1 MTPQFFYCWW
11 SKLKRFLSWSGGKDS
26 SASISLCYEN
36 GIHLDGVVM
45 SEVMFDHSRNI
56 SGENPKHIKWV
67 YEVAKP
73 TIGRMGYPV
82 IVVRD
87 KEDYLSLFN
96 HRIEKSKVEE
106 RIGKKAGW
114 LLGGMCAANDRLKM
128 RPLREFFKSVGECEQ
143 VVGIALDEPERL
155 ERLHTKKN
163 RWSILEKKEVIETA
177 TYPLCTKYN
186 LLSPIYNKRKRGGCW
201 FCPNCEVEEYAV
213 LAKEYPEL
221 WAELE
226 KLSYDKEIVSQGFK
240 YGHTFESVNRE
251 VLFFIKNNKLNET
264 QLSIF
269 D

>member
-1 MTPQFFYCWW
+1 M
-11 SKLKRFLSWSGGKDS
+11 KRFLSWSGGKDS
-26 SASISLCYEN
+26 SASIALCYEN

-56 SGENPKHIKWV
+56 SGENPKHIEWV

-73 TIGRMGYPV
+73 TIEKMGYPV

-106 RIGKKAGW
+106 RNGKKAGW

-128 RPLREFFKSVGECEQ
+128 RPLRDFFKSVGECEH

-163 RWSILEKKEVIETA
+163 RWSILEKKGVIETA

-186 LLSPIYNKRKRGGCW
+186 LLSPTYNKRKRGGCW
-201 FCPNCEVEEYAV
+201 FCPNCEVEEYAA

-226 KLSYDKEIVSQGFK
+226 KLSHDKEIVSYGFK
-240 YGHTFESVNRE
+240 YGRTFESVNRE
-251 VLFFIKNNKLNET
+251 VLFLIKNNKLHET

>member
-1 MTPQFFYCWW
+1 M
-11 SKLKRFLSWSGGKDS
+11 KRFLSWSGGKDS
-26 SASISLCYEN
+26 SASIVLCYEK

-73 TIGRMGYPV
+73 TIEKMGYPV

-96 HRIEKSKVEE
+96 HRIEKSKVAE
-106 RIGKKAGW
+106 RNGKKSGW
-114 LLGGMCAANDRLKM
+114 LIGCMCAANGRLKM

-143 VVGIALDEPERL
+143 VVGIAFDEPERL
-155 ERLHTKKN
+155 DRLHTKKN
-163 RWSILEKKEVIETA
+163 RWSILERNGIFEA
-177 TYPLCTKYN
+177 DTYSICKMYG
-186 LLSPIYNKRKRGGCW
+186 LLSPIYDKTKRSGCW
-201 FCPNCEVEEYAV
+201 FCPNCSIKDFAL

-240 YGHTFESVNRE
+240 YGRTFESVNRE